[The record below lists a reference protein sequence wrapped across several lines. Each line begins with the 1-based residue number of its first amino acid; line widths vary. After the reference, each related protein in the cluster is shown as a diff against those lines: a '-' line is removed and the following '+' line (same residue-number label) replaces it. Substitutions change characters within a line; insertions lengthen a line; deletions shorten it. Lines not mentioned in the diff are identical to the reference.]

1 MLKKCLVT
9 MTLLVGF
16 SSVAQD
22 LRFHQNR
29 LIVKVNEGASL
40 PHSELI
46 ESAKHF
52 FKNTYIVRTQNLSQ
66 LERELKTDTS
76 IASVNRDY
84 YANRE
89 ALPAAVDTEKVAP
102 GFNKMS
108 TSFND
113 PALRKLW
120 AFKSPQEGGMGVL
133 NAYENYDPSHSSEV
147 IVAVV
152 DTGVDYNHEDLKDVM
167 WTNPGE
173 IPGNGI
179 DDDQNG
185 YIDDIH
191 GINTLVR
198 DADGNATMDISDGHS
213 HGTHVSG
220 TIAAKQNNGVG
231 IAGVASNVKIMG
243 IRTVP
248 NSSDETDVDVA
259 EAFLYAAKNGAR
271 IINCSFGK
279 SHNEGGM
286 LVKDTIDHIGSEY
299 GVLVVAAAGN
309 STQNIDTKLTYPAS
323 FESESLLVVAS
334 TSKWKRLS
342 MFSNYGKKNVDVAA
356 PGSGIYSTTPGNRYS
371 NMSGTSMASPNT
383 AGVAAEL
390 LSRNPNLNVYELKEL
405 LMRSVFKSRSY
416 ASKTST
422 GGLVDL
428 GRAVTE

>member
-1 MLKKCLVT
+1 MFKKCLVM
-9 MTLLVGF
+9 MTIC
-16 SSVAQD
+16 SSVSSFATNPT
-22 LRFHQNR
+22 HHSKR
-29 LIVKVNEGASL
+29 LIVKLKEGQSL
-40 PHSELI
+40 PANELI
-46 ESAKHF
+46 ISSKHF
-52 FKNTYIVRTQNLSQ
+52 FKNTYVLRTNSLIKLQEILRNDNSV
-66 LERELKTDTS
+66 K
-76 IASVNRDY
+76 SVNKDY
-84 YANRE
+84 FANRE
-89 ALPAAVDTEKVAP
+89 ALPTPLDTEKLAP
-102 GFNKMS
+102 GANKMS
-108 TSFND
+108 TTFND
-113 PALRKLW
+113 PGLRKLW
-120 AFKSPQEGGMGVL
+120 AFRSVVDGGMGVL
-133 NAYENYDPSHSSEV
+133 DAYENSSSDTEQV

-173 IPGNGI
+173 IAGNGI

-198 DADGNATMDISDGHS
+198 DADGNATMDMSDGHS

-220 TIAAKQNNGVG
+220 TIAAKQNNGIG
-231 IAGVASNVKIMG
+231 IAGVASNVRIMG

-259 EAFLYAAKNGAR
+259 EAFLYAAKNGAK

-286 LVKDTIDHIGSEY
+286 LVRDTINHIGEEY

-309 STQNIDTKLTYPAS
+309 SSRNIDTRLTYPAS
-323 FESESLLVVAS
+323 FDSETLLVVAS

-342 MFSNYGKKNVDVAA
+342 GFSNYGVKNVDVAA

-371 NMSGTSMASPNT
+371 SMSGTSMASPNT

-390 LSRNPNLNVYELKEL
+390 LSRNSDLTPLELKEL
-405 LMRSVFKSRSY
+405 LMRTVFKTRSY
-416 ASKTST
+416 TSKTAA
-422 GGLVDL
+422 GGAVDL